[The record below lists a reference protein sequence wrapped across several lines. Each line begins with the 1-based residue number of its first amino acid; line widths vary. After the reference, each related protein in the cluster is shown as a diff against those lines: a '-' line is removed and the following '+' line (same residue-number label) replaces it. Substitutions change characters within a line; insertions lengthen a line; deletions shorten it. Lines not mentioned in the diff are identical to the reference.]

1 MIARRV
7 WHMII
12 KEFLQSLRD
21 KRMRMIIFGVPVIQ
35 LLMFGYAVNTDV
47 RNIGLA
53 VVDLDQSAESREFVS
68 RFVCSGHFQVR
79 GYLEH
84 ENRIG
89 EILDTAG
96 AQAVLRINAG
106 FGRAVNSGQ
115 TATAQLLVDGADSN
129 TAGIILGYA
138 SKIVR
143 RYSQVLMESRLAR
156 TQGVVTPLLK
166 VELQSRAWHNE
177 NLESRHYYVPG
188 VMATIVTLI
197 SLLLTAMAIVR
208 EKELGTIEQI
218 LVTPIRPGEFVLGK
232 TIPFALI
239 SFVDVIVVSVVG
251 TLWFGIP
258 IRGNPLCL
266 LLGASMFLLSTL
278 GVGLLISTVSR
289 TQQQALMTG
298 FFFFMPA
305 MMLSGFMFP
314 IANMPEP
321 IQWLTLLNPLRHF
334 LVVIRGVFLK
344 GVGLDV
350 LWPQVL
356 ALALLGVFT
365 LSVTVKRF
373 HKTLS

>member
-7 WHMII
+7 WHMIF

-47 RNIGLA
+47 RNIALA

-68 RFVCSGHFQVR
+68 RFVCSGHFQVK

-84 ENRIG
+84 ENRIR

-177 NLESRHYYVPG
+177 NL
-188 VMATIVTLI
+188 
-197 SLLLTAMAIVR
+197 
-208 EKELGTIEQI
+208 
-218 LVTPIRPGEFVLGK
+218 
-232 TIPFALI
+232 
-239 SFVDVIVVSVVG
+239 
-251 TLWFGIP
+251 
-258 IRGNPLCL
+258 
-266 LLGASMFLLSTL
+266 
-278 GVGLLISTVSR
+278 
-289 TQQQALMTG
+289 
-298 FFFFMPA
+298 
-305 MMLSGFMFP
+305 
-314 IANMPEP
+314 
-321 IQWLTLLNPLRHF
+321 
-334 LVVIRGVFLK
+334 
-344 GVGLDV
+344 
-350 LWPQVL
+350 
-356 ALALLGVFT
+356 
-365 LSVTVKRF
+365 
-373 HKTLS
+373 